1 VLRLLTLLRRPWL
14 LCVELAA
21 GQASARQTR
30 SRPAAVAARLARLPA
45 VGLARALAVT
55 RARLAPAWLSL
66 VPAVASCPVTSWPG
80 RPLAA
85 WGRRRVARRRGLG
98 DRGGRV
104 VPVPVLASAAGLL
117 LAGLLVLAGDER
129 LGLLGQ
135 LRLGLGAPRG

>member
-1 VLRLLTLLRRPWL
+1 VLWLLTLLRRPRL
-14 LCVELAA
+14 LCVELAG

-45 VGLARALAVT
+45 VGLAWALAVT
-55 RARLAPAWLSL
+55 RARLAPAGLSL

-85 WGRRRVARRRGLG
+85 WRRVARRRGRG

-104 VPVPVLASAAGLL
+104 VPVPVLAGAAGLL

-129 LGLLGQ
+129 LGLLG
-135 LRLGLGAPRG
+135 